1 MKKRIISLLMALALC
16 LSLLP
21 TAALAAEGEPTEQ
34 PVEQEQLKPVE
45 PAPAEPEEG
54 APVEDAEEE
63 EKEELPEEQEQE
75 QQEEQDAPALLL
87 AAAPRAV
94 EGETH
99 SHPICGDKDCTT
111 HGKETWTAVSALS
124 EIKVAGKYYLTQDVT
139 LTDTWKPANVFL
151 CLNGHKI
158 TGADGKAVIE
168 LSIAAFT
175 LTDCKGTGKITH
187 ASGGTGCGV
196 YISGGTFNMY
206 GGSITGNTATDGRG
220 RGGGVYVTSG
230 GGAFKMFGG
239 SITGNKATDGG
250 GVYKIGSNSTFTMT
264 GGSITGNTADDS
276 GGGVYVNGG
285 SFTMSGGSIT
295 GNKADGTGG
304 GVCVNYDGTFN
315 MSNNSCI
322 TGNTAYHGGGV
333 YVARTPDS
341 NNYKPGNFAMSSGT
355 IGGTTTNDA
364 NQAQYGG
371 GVYVAGAFTLT
382 GGSIT
387 GNKTKGNGG
396 GVYVN
401 ADSTFTVSGAPKIT
415 NNTQKTT
422 TSSNV
427 YLTEGPAGK
436 PGAVIT
442 IAGKLEDDAKIGVT
456 LTNNYGDNA
465 FTSGW
470 NAKMSSKAPSDYFI
484 FDVGGKGFEL
494 SGGEVK
500 LSDGHS
506 HYLCGGSTCNGSGHE
521 KETSKTT
528 FAKEIRQENGK
539 LYIGDEEWKV
549 RDDRYWLSAGTYYLG
564 TDITPNHKI
573 RIDGDVTLCLNGK
586 SITAGYSQ
594 EVIYAGKNFTLTDC
608 ANTSGTITHNGSNT
622 GSGVITNGIFT
633 MYNGNITGNSVS
645 GGGGGVFVY
654 GTFTMYGGSISG
666 NNANWGGGVY
676 INSGCTFT
684 MYGGNISGN
693 SAANG
698 GGVYLDRNGKFTM
711 SGGSIT
717 GNNANYGGGV
727 NVNGDFYVSG
737 SIQIKDNVK
746 GGTKNENGKYTG
758 GTANNVYIL
767 AHNVICIGTALTDG
781 AEIGVTLDSNFGES
795 TFTSGWGNTMSGKTP
810 ADYFTSDVDGY
821 EAKLY
826 DTELKLVSTH
836 VHSWTY
842 TTNGAT
848 ITAMCGDNS
857 CTSKDGGSITIKA
870 PTELVYSGSGKAATL
885 TESNWQGGD
894 VTIAYKQGDKT
905 LSGVPTNAG
914 TYTASITLGGATA
927 SVEYTIAKATPSVS
941 GSGTATGTYGQ
952 KLSEVAVNGLTAKLG
967 EKTVEGRWALTDN
980 TSDTLD
986 TVTLNGS
993 TTEYTAVF
1001 TPTDTDNY
1009 NSTTAKVAVTVN
1021 PKAGGSL
1028 GTVNLTQK
1036 FTDTAEKTYT
1046 PNWAGLPAGERWS
1059 YVSDMTTSNGGITLN
1074 KNDFDADGK
1083 KLIYSISGGQVNDT
1097 VTFTLKAFCAD
1108 NHYEPFTIT
1117 VVVKLTD
1124 KDTPTVKANNINVT
1138 YTGADIPASAIT
1150 GTATFDNASVAGTW
1164 SWKSTAPKN
1173 VADSGNHTVVFTPA
1187 DSANYSSVEAI
1198 ITVTIAKATPTG
1210 EPKYTKITAGG
1221 KTLADAGLTVTGS
1234 TLNPNAGDLVWVD
1247 GAGNALPGTTVVEKN
1262 TTYKWR
1268 FTPNDANYEALTG
1281 SVELYHVS
1289 GGYYYYY
1296 TPAAGGTTDANKSPR
1311 TGDAGLLVYGLTAL
1325 SSYTGTALVLRRKRE
1340 D

>member
-1 MKKRIISLLMALALC
+1 MKKRIVSLLMALALC

-21 TAALAAEGEPTEQ
+21 TAALAAEGEPAEQ
-34 PVEQEQLKPVE
+34 LVEQEQLKPAE

-63 EKEELPEEQEQE
+63 EKEELPEEPEQE

-187 ASGGTGCGV
+187 ADGQTGLGVGVAGTFNMYGGKITGNTVENSDTGIGGGV
-196 YISGGTFNMY
+196 RVVGTFNMY
-206 GGSITGNTATDGRG
+206 GGSITGNRASIAGGGVYVKSGTFEMSGGTIGGTGTGDANQASSGGGVYVSGGTFTMSGGTITGNKVSYSYGDGGGVFVNYNGTFNMSDDSSITGNTAF
-220 RGGGVYVTSG
+220 RGGGVYVERSL
-230 GGAFKMFGG
+230 
-239 SITGNKATDGG
+239 GNND
-250 GVYKIGSNSTFTMT
+250 
-264 GGSITGNTADDS
+264 
-276 GGGVYVNGG
+276 
-285 SFTMSGGSIT
+285 
-295 GNKADGTGG
+295 
-304 GVCVNYDGTFN
+304 
-315 MSNNSCI
+315 
-322 TGNTAYHGGGV
+322 
-333 YVARTPDS
+333 
-341 NNYKPGNFAMSSGT
+341 KPGNFAMSSGT
-355 IGGTTTNDA
+355 IGGATTDDA

-371 GVYVAGAFTLT
+371 GVYVAGTFTLT

-422 TSSNV
+422 ISSNV
-427 YLTEGPAGK
+427 YLTEGPKGK
-436 PGAVIT
+436 PGAVI
-442 IAGKLEDDAKIGVT
+442 V
-456 LTNNYGDNA
+456 
-465 FTSGW
+465 
-470 NAKMSSKAPSDYFI
+470 
-484 FDVGGKGFEL
+484 
-494 SGGEVK
+494 
-500 LSDGHS
+500 
-506 HYLCGGSTCNGSGHE
+506 
-521 KETSKTT
+521 
-528 FAKEIRQENGK
+528 
-539 LYIGDEEWKV
+539 IGD
-549 RDDRYWLSAGTYYLG
+549 A
-564 TDITPNHKI
+564 H
-573 RIDGDVTLCLNGK
+573 
-586 SITAGYSQ
+586 
-594 EVIYAGKNFTLTDC
+594 
-608 ANTSGTITHNGSNT
+608 
-622 GSGVITNGIFT
+622 
-633 MYNGNITGNSVS
+633 
-645 GGGGGVFVY
+645 
-654 GTFTMYGGSISG
+654 
-666 NNANWGGGVY
+666 
-676 INSGCTFT
+676 
-684 MYGGNISGN
+684 
-693 SAANG
+693 
-698 GGVYLDRNGKFTM
+698 
-711 SGGSIT
+711 
-717 GNNANYGGGV
+717 
-727 NVNGDFYVSG
+727 
-737 SIQIKDNVK
+737 
-746 GGTKNENGKYTG
+746 
-758 GTANNVYIL
+758 L
-767 AHNVICIGTALTDG
+767 ASG
-781 AEIGVTLDSNFGES
+781 AEIGVRTGKKPTDGNPVTIATNANSGDKQYFSSDES
-795 TFTSGWGNTMSGKTP
+795 EYSMYVEGS
-810 ADYFTSDVDGY
+810 
-821 EAKLY
+821 
-826 DTELKLVSTH
+826 ELKLAIVPAH
-836 VHSWTY
+836 EHRWTY
-842 TTNGAT
+842 TASNATT
-848 ITAMCGDNS
+848 ITATCGDDS
-857 CTSKDGGSITIKA
+857 CTSGNGGSVTIKA
-870 PTELVYSGSGKAATL
+870 PTDLTYNGNAKEAAV
-885 TESNWQGGD
+885 EKSNWQGGN
-894 VTIAYKQGDKT
+894 VNIAYKQGDT
-905 LSGVPTNAG
+905 ALTDAPVNAG

-927 SVEYTIAKATPSVS
+927 SVEYEITKATPTVS
-941 GSGTATGTYGQ
+941 GSGTASGTYGQ
-952 KLSEVAVNGLTAKLG
+952 KLSEVTVNDLTAKLNN
-967 EKTVEGRWALTDN
+967 ETVAGSWALTDN

-1289 GGYYYYY
+1289 GGYYYY
-1296 TPAAGGTTDANKSPR
+1296 TPAAGGTTDAKKSPR

>member
-1 MKKRIISLLMALALC
+1 MKKRIVSLLMALALC

-21 TAALAAEGEPTEQ
+21 TAALAAEGEPAEQ
-34 PVEQEQLKPVE
+34 PVEQEQLEPVE

-196 YISGGTFNMY
+196 YISGGTFEMY
-206 GGSITGNTATDGRG
+206 GGSITGNTTGNTN
-220 RGGGVYVTSG
+220 GGGVYVNSY
-230 GGAFKMFGG
+230 
-239 SITGNKATDGG
+239 GN
-250 GVYKIGSNSTFTMT
+250 FTMT
-264 GGSITGNTADDS
+264 GGSISDNNVGTGEN
-276 GGGVYVNGG
+276 GGGVYVNGT
-285 SFTMSGGSIT
+285 FTMSGGEIRNNTAPGTGDGGGVFVNYNGTFNMSDDSRIT
-295 GNKADGTGG
+295 GNTAFRGG
-304 GVCVNYDGTFN
+304 GVCVAG
-315 MSNNSCI
+315 
-322 TGNTAYHGGGV
+322 
-333 YVARTPDS
+333 TPDS

-382 GGSIT
+382 GGEIS
-387 GNKTKGNGG
+387 GNNANRVSG

-415 NNTQKTT
+415 NNTQKPT

-427 YLTEGPAGK
+427 YLSRGRGK
-436 PGAVIT
+436 NAVIT

-456 LTNNYGDNA
+456 LTNDYGDNA

-698 GGVYLDRNGKFTM
+698 GGVYLDRNGKFNM

-842 TTNGAT
+842 TASNATT
-848 ITAMCGDNS
+848 ITATCGDDS
-857 CTSKDGGSITIKA
+857 CTSKDGGSVTIKA
-870 PTELVYSGSGKAATL
+870 PAALTYDGTTKAAIVDKDTG
-885 TESNWQGGD
+885 NWQGGD
-894 VTIAYKQGDKT
+894 VTIVYKQGDKVLT
-905 LSGVPTNAG
+905 GAPVNAG

-927 SVEYTIAKATPSVS
+927 SVEYTIAKATPTADDFTFTAPSNLTYDGNTKTALVNSSKSGMGAVTLKYYKGNSPLSAAPTDAGEYTVKINVAEGTNYNAASDLTADGWKFSIAKASSKKDETVVKEFVALSGVTQKFDIQLPTIPADAAYGDLIYDQKAKDADKNEKDYTIFASGASGLNKQTGVLNLWVQCGEVGVTQSVKIPVTS
-941 GSGTATGTYGQ
+941 TNYGTYYIVVKFCAVAKAPANVTVTGLPAKVTYGDAGFILNASVTNKGEGTGVWTWSSSDGSVLKVTGNGASAKVEVVGTGNAAITAAYESETTSGTGTTAEIAVSPRTITVTADN
-952 KLSEVAVNGLTAKLG
+952 KTMTVNGKLPEFTVSYGNLPDGVKAEDIFGTLPTA
-967 EKTVEGRWALTDN
+967 
-980 TSDTLD
+980 
-986 TVTLNGS
+986 
-993 TTEYTAVF
+993 
-1001 TPTDTDNY
+1001 
-1009 NSTTAKVAVTVN
+1009 STTADGKTVGEFDIAVTES
-1021 PKAGGSL
+1021 SL
-1028 GTVNLTQK
+1028 KDDCKNNYTV
-1036 FTDTAEKTYT
+1036 E
-1046 PNWAGLPAGERWS
+1046 
-1059 YVSDMTTSNGGITLN
+1059 
-1074 KNDFDADGK
+1074 
-1083 KLIYSISGGQVNDT
+1083 
-1097 VTFTLKAFCAD
+1097 
-1108 NHYEPFTIT
+1108 
-1117 VVVKLTD
+1117 
-1124 KDTPTVKANNINVT
+1124 
-1138 YTGADIPASAIT
+1138 
-1150 GTATFDNASVAGTW
+1150 
-1164 SWKSTAPKN
+1164 
-1173 VADSGNHTVVFTPA
+1173 
-1187 DSANYSSVEAI
+1187 
-1198 ITVTIAKATPTG
+1198 IAK
-1210 EPKYTKITAGG
+1210 G
-1221 KTLADAGLTVTGS
+1221 KLTVT
-1234 TLNPNAGDLVWVD
+1234 
-1247 GAGNALPGTTVVEKN
+1247 KQ
-1262 TTYKWR
+1262 
-1268 FTPNDANYEALTG
+1268 
-1281 SVELYHVS
+1281 S
-1289 GGYYYYY
+1289 GGYYYY

>member
-34 PVEQEQLKPVE
+34 PVEQEQFEPVE
-45 PAPAEPEEG
+45 PTPAEPEEG

-63 EKEELPEEQEQE
+63 EKEELPEEPK
-75 QQEEQDAPALLL
+75 EEQDAPALLL

-111 HGKETWTAVSALS
+111 HGEQTWTAVSSLDGL
-124 EIKVAGKYYLTQDVT
+124 VAGRKYYLTQDVT
-139 LTDTWKPANVFL
+139 LDKTWQPANIFL

-158 TGADGKAVIE
+158 TGADGKAVID
-168 LSIAAFT
+168 LAITTFT

-187 ASGGTGCGV
+187 DSGESGSGV
-196 YISGGTFNMY
+196 YISGGTFEMYGGSITGNTTGNTTGYGSGYSSGVSVVRGNFNMY
-206 GGSITGNTATDGRG
+206 GGSITGNTTGNTN
-220 RGGGVYVTSG
+220 GGGVYVNSY
-230 GGAFKMFGG
+230 
-239 SITGNKATDGG
+239 GN
-250 GVYKIGSNSTFTMT
+250 FTMT
-264 GGSITGNTADDS
+264 GGSISDNNVGTGEN
-276 GGGVYVNGG
+276 GGGVYVNGT
-285 SFTMSGGSIT
+285 FTMSGGEIRNNTAPGTGDGGGVFVNYNGTFNMSDDSRIT
-295 GNKADGTGG
+295 GNTAFRGG
-304 GVCVNYDGTFN
+304 GVCVER
-315 MSNNSCI
+315 NSV
-322 TGNTAYHGGGV
+322 G
-333 YVARTPDS
+333 S

-355 IGGTTTNDA
+355 IGGKATNDA
-364 NQAQYGG
+364 NQAEYGG

-387 GNKTKGNGG
+387 GNKTNGNGG

-415 NNTQKTT
+415 NNTQKPTI
-422 TSSNV
+422 SSNV
-427 YLTEGPAGK
+427 YLITGK
-436 PGAVIT
+436 PGAVIV
-442 IAGKLEDDAKIGVT
+442 IGDAHLASGAKIGVKT
-456 LTNNYGDNA
+456 GETP
-465 FTSGW
+465 T
-470 NAKMSSKAPSDYFI
+470 
-484 FDVGGKGFEL
+484 VG
-494 SGGEVK
+494 
-500 LSDGHS
+500 
-506 HYLCGGSTCNGSGHE
+506 
-521 KETSKTT
+521 
-528 FAKEIRQENGK
+528 
-539 LYIGDEEWKV
+539 
-549 RDDRYWLSAGTYYLG
+549 
-564 TDITPNHKI
+564 TP
-573 RIDGDVTLCLNGK
+573 VT
-586 SITAGYSQ
+586 IAT
-594 EVIYAGKNFTLTDC
+594 
-608 ANTSGTITHNGSNT
+608 
-622 GSGVITNGIFT
+622 
-633 MYNGNITGNSVS
+633 
-645 GGGGGVFVY
+645 
-654 GTFTMYGGSISG
+654 
-666 NNANWGGGVY
+666 NAN
-676 INSGCTFT
+676 SGDKQYFSSDESEYS
-684 MYGGNISGN
+684 MY
-693 SAANG
+693 
-698 GGVYLDRNGKFTM
+698 VE
-711 SGGSIT
+711 GS
-717 GNNANYGGGV
+717 
-727 NVNGDFYVSG
+727 
-737 SIQIKDNVK
+737 
-746 GGTKNENGKYTG
+746 
-758 GTANNVYIL
+758 
-767 AHNVICIGTALTDG
+767 
-781 AEIGVTLDSNFGES
+781 
-795 TFTSGWGNTMSGKTP
+795 
-810 ADYFTSDVDGY
+810 
-821 EAKLY
+821 
-826 DTELKLVSTH
+826 ELKLAIVPAH
-836 VHSWTY
+836 EHRWTY
-842 TTNGAT
+842 TASNATT
-848 ITAMCGDNS
+848 ITAKCGDNS
-857 CTSKDGGSITIKA
+857 CTSGNGGSITINK
-870 PTELVYSGSGKAATL
+870 PSTNLTYSGSEKAARL
-885 TESNWQGGD
+885 TESNWQGSN
-894 VTIAYKQGDKT
+894 VTIVYKQGDKVLT
-905 LSGVPTNAG
+905 GAPVNAG

-927 SVEYTIAKATPSVS
+927 SVEYTIAKATPTVS
-941 GSGTATGTYGQ
+941 GSGTASGTYGQ
-952 KLSEVAVNGLTAKLG
+952 KLSEVTVNDLTAKLG
-967 EKTVEGRWALTDN
+967 EKTVEGSWALTDEN
-980 TSDTLD
+980 NDTLD

-1009 NSTTAKVAVTVN
+1009 NSTTAKVDVTVN

-1097 VTFTLKAFCAD
+1097 VTFTLKAICAD
-1108 NHYEPFTIT
+1108 NHYDPFTIT

-1138 YTGADIPASAIT
+1138 YTGENIPASAIT
-1150 GTATFDNASVAGTW
+1150 GAAIFDNVSVAGTW

-1289 GGYYYYY
+1289 GGYYYY
-1296 TPAAGGTTDANKSPR
+1296 TPAAGGTTDARKSSR
-1311 TGDAGLLVYGLTAL
+1311 TGDAGLLVYGLAAL

>member
-1 MKKRIISLLMALALC
+1 MKKRIVSLLMALALC

-21 TAALAAEGEPTEQ
+21 TAALAAEGEPAEQ
-34 PVEQEQLKPVE
+34 PVEQEQLEPVE

-63 EKEELPEEQEQE
+63 EQE

-111 HGKETWTAVSALS
+111 HGEQTWTAVSSLDGL
-124 EIKVAGKYYLTQDVT
+124 VAGRKYYLTQDVT
-139 LTDTWKPANVFL
+139 LDKTWQPANIFL

-158 TGADGKAVIE
+158 TGADGKAVID
-168 LSIAAFT
+168 LAITTFT

-187 ASGGTGCGV
+187 DSGESGSGV
-196 YISGGTFNMY
+196 YISGGTFEMYGGSITGNTTGNTTGYGSGYSSGVSVVRGNFNMY
-206 GGSITGNTATDGRG
+206 GGSITGNTTGNTN
-220 RGGGVYVTSG
+220 GGGVYVNSY
-230 GGAFKMFGG
+230 
-239 SITGNKATDGG
+239 GN
-250 GVYKIGSNSTFTMT
+250 FTMT
-264 GGSITGNTADDS
+264 GGSISDNNVGTGEN
-276 GGGVYVNGG
+276 GGGVYVNGT
-285 SFTMSGGSIT
+285 FTMSGGEIRNNTAPGTGDGGGVFVNYNGTFNMSDDSRIT
-295 GNKADGTGG
+295 GNTAFRGG
-304 GVCVNYDGTFN
+304 GVCVER
-315 MSNNSCI
+315 NSV
-322 TGNTAYHGGGV
+322 G
-333 YVARTPDS
+333 S

-355 IGGTTTNDA
+355 IGGKATNDA
-364 NQAQYGG
+364 NQAEYGG

-387 GNKTKGNGG
+387 GNKTNGNGG

-415 NNTQKTT
+415 NNTQKPTI
-422 TSSNV
+422 SSNV
-427 YLTEGPAGK
+427 YLITGK
-436 PGAVIT
+436 PGAVIV
-442 IAGKLEDDAKIGVT
+442 IGDAHLASGAKIGVKT
-456 LTNNYGDNA
+456 GETP
-465 FTSGW
+465 T
-470 NAKMSSKAPSDYFI
+470 
-484 FDVGGKGFEL
+484 VG
-494 SGGEVK
+494 
-500 LSDGHS
+500 
-506 HYLCGGSTCNGSGHE
+506 
-521 KETSKTT
+521 
-528 FAKEIRQENGK
+528 
-539 LYIGDEEWKV
+539 
-549 RDDRYWLSAGTYYLG
+549 
-564 TDITPNHKI
+564 TP
-573 RIDGDVTLCLNGK
+573 VT
-586 SITAGYSQ
+586 IAT
-594 EVIYAGKNFTLTDC
+594 
-608 ANTSGTITHNGSNT
+608 
-622 GSGVITNGIFT
+622 
-633 MYNGNITGNSVS
+633 
-645 GGGGGVFVY
+645 
-654 GTFTMYGGSISG
+654 
-666 NNANWGGGVY
+666 NAN
-676 INSGCTFT
+676 SGDKQYFSSDESEYS
-684 MYGGNISGN
+684 MY
-693 SAANG
+693 
-698 GGVYLDRNGKFTM
+698 VE
-711 SGGSIT
+711 GS
-717 GNNANYGGGV
+717 
-727 NVNGDFYVSG
+727 
-737 SIQIKDNVK
+737 
-746 GGTKNENGKYTG
+746 
-758 GTANNVYIL
+758 
-767 AHNVICIGTALTDG
+767 
-781 AEIGVTLDSNFGES
+781 
-795 TFTSGWGNTMSGKTP
+795 
-810 ADYFTSDVDGY
+810 
-821 EAKLY
+821 
-826 DTELKLVSTH
+826 ELKLAIVPAH
-836 VHSWTY
+836 EHRWTY
-842 TTNGAT
+842 TASNATT
-848 ITAMCGDNS
+848 ITAKCGDNS
-857 CTSKDGGSITIKA
+857 CTSGNGGSITINK
-870 PTELVYSGSGKAATL
+870 PSTNLTYSGSEKAARL
-885 TESNWQGGD
+885 TESNWQGSN
-894 VTIAYKQGDKT
+894 VTIVYKQGDKVLT
-905 LSGVPTNAG
+905 GAPVNAG

-927 SVEYTIAKATPSVS
+927 SVEYTIAKATPTVS
-941 GSGTATGTYGQ
+941 GSGTASGTYGQ
-952 KLSEVAVNGLTAKLG
+952 KLSEVTVNDLTAKLG
-967 EKTVEGRWALTDN
+967 EKTVEGSWALTDEN
-980 TSDTLD
+980 NDTLD

-1009 NSTTAKVAVTVN
+1009 NSTTAKVDVTVN

-1097 VTFTLKAFCAD
+1097 VTFTLKAICAD
-1108 NHYEPFTIT
+1108 NHYDPFTIT

-1138 YTGADIPASAIT
+1138 YTGENIPASAIT
-1150 GTATFDNASVAGTW
+1150 GAAIFDNVSVAGTW

-1289 GGYYYYY
+1289 GGYYYY
-1296 TPAAGGTTDANKSPR
+1296 TPAAGGTTDARKSSR
-1311 TGDAGLLVYGLTAL
+1311 TGDAGLLVYGLAAL

>member
-1 MKKRIISLLMALALC
+1 MKKRIVSLLMALALC

-45 PAPAEPEEG
+45 PTPAEPEEG

-63 EKEELPEEQEQE
+63 EKEELPEEPK
-75 QQEEQDAPALLL
+75 EEQDAPALLL

-196 YISGGTFNMY
+196 YINGGTFNMY
-206 GGSITGNTATDGRG
+206 GGSITGNTATDGKG
-220 RGGGVYVTSG
+220 RGGVYVTS

-250 GVYKIGSNSTFTMT
+250 GVYMIGSNSKFAMK
-264 GGSITGNTADDS
+264 GGSITGNTADGNGGGVYVSGGTFEMSGSAGITGNNAGTGKD
-276 GGGVYVNGG
+276 GGGVYVNGT
-285 SFTMSGGSIT
+285 FNMYGGEIRNNTAPDT
-295 GNKADGTGG
+295 GDGG
-304 GVCVNYDGTFN
+304 GVFVNYNGTFN
-315 MSNNSCI
+315 MSDDSRI
-322 TGNTAYHGGGV
+322 TGNTAFHGGGV
-333 YVARTPDS
+333 YVERS
-341 NNYKPGNFAMSSGT
+341 LGGNNDKPGNFAMSSGT
-355 IGGTTTNDA
+355 IGGATTDDA

-371 GVYVAGAFTLT
+371 GVYVAGTFTLT

-401 ADSTFTVSGAPKIT
+401 ADSTFTVSGVPKIT
-415 NNTQKTT
+415 NNTQETT
-422 TSSNV
+422 ISSNV
-427 YLTEGPAGK
+427 YLTEGPKGK
-436 PGAVIT
+436 PGAVI
-442 IAGKLEDDAKIGVT
+442 V
-456 LTNNYGDNA
+456 
-465 FTSGW
+465 
-470 NAKMSSKAPSDYFI
+470 
-484 FDVGGKGFEL
+484 
-494 SGGEVK
+494 
-500 LSDGHS
+500 
-506 HYLCGGSTCNGSGHE
+506 
-521 KETSKTT
+521 
-528 FAKEIRQENGK
+528 
-539 LYIGDEEWKV
+539 IGD
-549 RDDRYWLSAGTYYLG
+549 A
-564 TDITPNHKI
+564 H
-573 RIDGDVTLCLNGK
+573 
-586 SITAGYSQ
+586 
-594 EVIYAGKNFTLTDC
+594 
-608 ANTSGTITHNGSNT
+608 
-622 GSGVITNGIFT
+622 
-633 MYNGNITGNSVS
+633 
-645 GGGGGVFVY
+645 
-654 GTFTMYGGSISG
+654 
-666 NNANWGGGVY
+666 
-676 INSGCTFT
+676 
-684 MYGGNISGN
+684 
-693 SAANG
+693 
-698 GGVYLDRNGKFTM
+698 
-711 SGGSIT
+711 
-717 GNNANYGGGV
+717 
-727 NVNGDFYVSG
+727 
-737 SIQIKDNVK
+737 
-746 GGTKNENGKYTG
+746 
-758 GTANNVYIL
+758 L
-767 AHNVICIGTALTDG
+767 ASG
-781 AEIGVTLDSNFGES
+781 AEIGVRTGKKPTDGTPVTIATNAN
-795 TFTSGWGNTMSGKTP
+795 SGDKQ
-810 ADYFTSDVDGY
+810 YFSSDVSKYSMYVEGS
-821 EAKLY
+821 
-826 DTELKLVSTH
+826 ELKLATVPAH
-836 VHSWTY
+836 EHRWTY
-842 TTNGAT
+842 IASNATT
-848 ITAMCGDNS
+848 ITATCGDNS
-857 CTSKDGGSITIKA
+857 CTSKDGGSVTISA

-885 TESNWQGGD
+885 TESNWQGGN
-894 VTIAYKQGDKT
+894 VTITYKQGDKVLT
-905 LSGVPTNAG
+905 GAPVNAG

-927 SVEYTIAKATPSVS
+927 SVEYEITKATPTVF
-941 GSGTATGTYGQ
+941 GSGTASGTYGQ
-952 KLSEVAVNGLTAKLG
+952 KLSEVTVDDLTAMLNN
-967 EKTVEGRWALTDN
+967 KTVAGSWALTDN

-986 TVTLNGS
+986 SVGNAI
-993 TTEYTAVF
+993 EYTAVF
-1001 TPTDTDNY
+1001 TPSDTDNY

-1046 PNWAGLPAGERWS
+1046 PNWAGLPDGENWS
-1059 YVSDMTTSNGGITLN
+1059 YVSDMTTSNSGITLN

-1097 VTFTLKAFCAD
+1097 VTFTLKAICAD
-1108 NHYEPFTIT
+1108 NHYDPFTIT

-1138 YTGADIPASAIT
+1138 YTGEDIPASAIT
-1150 GTATFDNASVAGTW
+1150 GTAIFDNVSVAGTW

-1187 DSANYSSVEAI
+1187 DSANYSSVETI

-1289 GGYYYYY
+1289 GGYYYY
-1296 TPAAGGTTDANKSPR
+1296 TPAAGGTTDAKKSPR

>member
-436 PGAVIT
+436 PGAVI
-442 IAGKLEDDAKIGVT
+442 V
-456 LTNNYGDNA
+456 
-465 FTSGW
+465 
-470 NAKMSSKAPSDYFI
+470 
-484 FDVGGKGFEL
+484 
-494 SGGEVK
+494 
-500 LSDGHS
+500 
-506 HYLCGGSTCNGSGHE
+506 
-521 KETSKTT
+521 
-528 FAKEIRQENGK
+528 
-539 LYIGDEEWKV
+539 IGD
-549 RDDRYWLSAGTYYLG
+549 A
-564 TDITPNHKI
+564 H
-573 RIDGDVTLCLNGK
+573 
-586 SITAGYSQ
+586 
-594 EVIYAGKNFTLTDC
+594 
-608 ANTSGTITHNGSNT
+608 
-622 GSGVITNGIFT
+622 
-633 MYNGNITGNSVS
+633 
-645 GGGGGVFVY
+645 
-654 GTFTMYGGSISG
+654 
-666 NNANWGGGVY
+666 
-676 INSGCTFT
+676 
-684 MYGGNISGN
+684 
-693 SAANG
+693 
-698 GGVYLDRNGKFTM
+698 
-711 SGGSIT
+711 
-717 GNNANYGGGV
+717 
-727 NVNGDFYVSG
+727 
-737 SIQIKDNVK
+737 
-746 GGTKNENGKYTG
+746 
-758 GTANNVYIL
+758 L
-767 AHNVICIGTALTDG
+767 ASG
-781 AEIGVTLDSNFGES
+781 AEIGVRTGKKPTDGTPVTIATNAN
-795 TFTSGWGNTMSGKTP
+795 SGDKQ
-810 ADYFTSDVDGY
+810 YFSSDVSKYSMYVEGS
-821 EAKLY
+821 
-826 DTELKLVSTH
+826 ELKLATVPAH
-836 VHSWTY
+836 EHRWTY
-842 TTNGAT
+842 IASNATT
-848 ITAMCGDNS
+848 ITATCGDNS
-857 CTSKDGGSITIKA
+857 CTSKDGGSVTISA

-885 TESNWQGGD
+885 TESNWQGGN
-894 VTIAYKQGDKT
+894 VTITYKQGDKVLT
-905 LSGVPTNAG
+905 GAPVNAG

-927 SVEYTIAKATPSVS
+927 SVEYTIAKATPTVS
-941 GSGTATGTYGQ
+941 GSGTASGTYGQ
-952 KLSEVAVNGLTAKLG
+952 KLSEVTVNDLTAKLG
-967 EKTVEGRWALTDN
+967 EKTVEGSWALTDEN
-980 TSDTLD
+980 NDTLD

-1009 NSTTAKVAVTVN
+1009 NSTTAKVDVTVN

-1097 VTFTLKAFCAD
+1097 VTFTLKAICAD
-1108 NHYEPFTIT
+1108 NHYDPFTIT

-1138 YTGADIPASAIT
+1138 YTGENIPASAIT
-1150 GTATFDNASVAGTW
+1150 GAAIFDNVSVAGTW

-1234 TLNPNAGDLVWVD
+1234 TLSPNAGELVWVD
-1247 GAGNALPGTTVVEKN
+1247 DAGNVLPGTTVVEKN

-1289 GGYYYYY
+1289 GGYYYY

>member
-1 MKKRIISLLMALALC
+1 MKKRIVSLLMALALC

-21 TAALAAEGEPTEQ
+21 TAALAAEGEPAEQ
-34 PVEQEQLKPVE
+34 PVEQEQLEPVE

-63 EKEELPEEQEQE
+63 EQE

-111 HGKETWTAVSALS
+111 HGEQTWTAVSSLDGL
-124 EIKVAGKYYLTQDVT
+124 VAGRKYYLTQDVT
-139 LTDTWKPANVFL
+139 LDKTWQPANIFL

-158 TGADGKAVIE
+158 TGADGKAVID
-168 LSIAAFT
+168 LAITTFT

-187 ASGGTGCGV
+187 DSGESGSGV
-196 YISGGTFNMY
+196 YISGGTFEMYGGSITGNTTGNTTGYGSGYSSGVSVVRGNFNMY
-206 GGSITGNTATDGRG
+206 GGSITGNTTGNTN
-220 RGGGVYVTSG
+220 GGGVYVNSY
-230 GGAFKMFGG
+230 
-239 SITGNKATDGG
+239 GN
-250 GVYKIGSNSTFTMT
+250 FTMT
-264 GGSITGNTADDS
+264 GGSISDNNVGTGEN
-276 GGGVYVNGG
+276 GGGVYVNGT
-285 SFTMSGGSIT
+285 FTMSGGEIRNNTAPGTGDGGGVFVNYNGTFNMSDDSRIT
-295 GNKADGTGG
+295 GNTAFRGG
-304 GVCVNYDGTFN
+304 GVCVER
-315 MSNNSCI
+315 NSV
-322 TGNTAYHGGGV
+322 G
-333 YVARTPDS
+333 S

-355 IGGTTTNDA
+355 IGGKATNDA
-364 NQAQYGG
+364 NQAEYGG

-387 GNKTKGNGG
+387 GNKTNGNGG

-415 NNTQKTT
+415 NNTQKPTI
-422 TSSNV
+422 SSNV
-427 YLTEGPAGK
+427 YLTTGK
-436 PGAVIT
+436 PGAVIV
-442 IAGKLEDDAKIGVT
+442 IGDAHLASGAKIGVKT
-456 LTNNYGDNA
+456 
-465 FTSGW
+465 
-470 NAKMSSKAPSDYFI
+470 
-484 FDVGGKGFEL
+484 
-494 SGGEVK
+494 GETPT
-500 LSDGHS
+500 DG
-506 HYLCGGSTCNGSGHE
+506 
-521 KETSKTT
+521 
-528 FAKEIRQENGK
+528 
-539 LYIGDEEWKV
+539 
-549 RDDRYWLSAGTYYLG
+549 
-564 TDITPNHKI
+564 TP
-573 RIDGDVTLCLNGK
+573 VT
-586 SITAGYSQ
+586 IAT
-594 EVIYAGKNFTLTDC
+594 
-608 ANTSGTITHNGSNT
+608 
-622 GSGVITNGIFT
+622 
-633 MYNGNITGNSVS
+633 
-645 GGGGGVFVY
+645 
-654 GTFTMYGGSISG
+654 
-666 NNANWGGGVY
+666 NAN
-676 INSGCTFT
+676 SGDKQYFSSDESEYS
-684 MYGGNISGN
+684 MY
-693 SAANG
+693 
-698 GGVYLDRNGKFTM
+698 VE
-711 SGGSIT
+711 GS
-717 GNNANYGGGV
+717 
-727 NVNGDFYVSG
+727 
-737 SIQIKDNVK
+737 
-746 GGTKNENGKYTG
+746 
-758 GTANNVYIL
+758 
-767 AHNVICIGTALTDG
+767 
-781 AEIGVTLDSNFGES
+781 
-795 TFTSGWGNTMSGKTP
+795 
-810 ADYFTSDVDGY
+810 
-821 EAKLY
+821 
-826 DTELKLVSTH
+826 ELKLAIVPAH
-836 VHSWTY
+836 EHRWTY
-842 TTNGAT
+842 TASNATT
-848 ITAMCGDNS
+848 ITATCGDDS
-857 CTSKDGGSITIKA
+857 CTSKDGGSVTIKA
-870 PTELVYSGSGKAATL
+870 PAALTYDGTTKAATVDKD
-885 TESNWQGGD
+885 TGNWQGGK
-894 VTIAYKQGDKT
+894 VNIAYKQGDKVLT
-905 LSGVPTNAG
+905 GAPVNAG

-927 SVEYTIAKATPSVS
+927 SVTYTITKATPTVS
-941 GSGTATGTYGQ
+941 GSGTASGTYGQ
-952 KLSEVAVNGLTAKLG
+952 KLSEVTVNDLTAKLNN
-967 EKTVEGRWALTDN
+967 ETVAGSWALTDN

-993 TTEYTAVF
+993 TIEYTAIF
-1001 TPTDTDNY
+1001 TPTDTTNF
-1009 NSTTAKVAVTVN
+1009 TTAEAEVAVTVK
-1021 PKAGGSL
+1021 PKDGGSL

-1289 GGYYYYY
+1289 GGYYYY

>member
-34 PVEQEQLKPVE
+34 PVEQEQFKPVE
-45 PAPAEPEEG
+45 PTPAEPEEG

-139 LTDTWKPANVFL
+139 LTDTWKPADVFL

-187 ASGGTGCGV
+187 ASGGIGCGV

-230 GGAFKMFGG
+230 GAFKMFGG
-239 SITGNKATDGG
+239 SITGNTATDGG

-382 GGSIT
+382 GGEIS
-387 GNKTKGNGG
+387 GNKTNGNGG

-427 YLTEGPAGK
+427 YLNRVSGK
-436 PGAVIT
+436 NAVIT
-442 IAGKLEDDAKIGVT
+442 IAGKLEDDAKIGVST
-456 LTNNYGDNA
+456 EEKPT
-465 FTSGW
+465 
-470 NAKMSSKAPSDYFI
+470 
-484 FDVGGKGFEL
+484 
-494 SGGEVK
+494 
-500 LSDGHS
+500 DG
-506 HYLCGGSTCNGSGHE
+506 
-521 KETSKTT
+521 
-528 FAKEIRQENGK
+528 
-539 LYIGDEEWKV
+539 
-549 RDDRYWLSAGTYYLG
+549 
-564 TDITPNHKI
+564 TP
-573 RIDGDVTLCLNGK
+573 VT
-586 SITAGYSQ
+586 IAT
-594 EVIYAGKNFTLTDC
+594 
-608 ANTSGTITHNGSNT
+608 
-622 GSGVITNGIFT
+622 
-633 MYNGNITGNSVS
+633 
-645 GGGGGVFVY
+645 
-654 GTFTMYGGSISG
+654 
-666 NNANWGGGVY
+666 NAN
-676 INSGCTFT
+676 SG
-684 MYGGNISGN
+684 
-693 SAANG
+693 
-698 GGVYLDRNGKFTM
+698 DK
-711 SGGSIT
+711 
-717 GNNANYGGGV
+717 
-727 NVNGDFYVSG
+727 
-737 SIQIKDNVK
+737 Q
-746 GGTKNENGKYTG
+746 
-758 GTANNVYIL
+758 
-767 AHNVICIGTALTDG
+767 
-781 AEIGVTLDSNFGES
+781 
-795 TFTSGWGNTMSGKTP
+795 
-810 ADYFTSDVDGY
+810 YFSSDVSKYSMYVEGS
-821 EAKLY
+821 
-826 DTELKLVSTH
+826 ELKLAIVPAH
-836 VHSWTY
+836 EHRWTY
-842 TTNGAT
+842 TADGAT
-848 ITAMCGDNS
+848 ITAKCKSCPQHGNS
-857 CTSKDGGSITIKA
+857 DYSGGTLTIKA

-885 TESNWQGGD
+885 TESNWQGGN
-894 VTIAYKQGDKT
+894 VTITYKQGDET

-927 SVEYTIAKATPSVS
+927 SVEYK
-941 GSGTATGTYGQ
+941 
-952 KLSEVAVNGLTAKLG
+952 
-967 EKTVEGRWALTDN
+967 
-980 TSDTLD
+980 
-986 TVTLNGS
+986 
-993 TTEYTAVF
+993 
-1001 TPTDTDNY
+1001 
-1009 NSTTAKVAVTVN
+1009 
-1021 PKAGGSL
+1021 
-1028 GTVNLTQK
+1028 
-1036 FTDTAEKTYT
+1036 
-1046 PNWAGLPAGERWS
+1046 
-1059 YVSDMTTSNGGITLN
+1059 IT
-1074 KNDFDADGK
+1074 
-1083 KLIYSISGGQVNDT
+1083 
-1097 VTFTLKAFCAD
+1097 
-1108 NHYEPFTIT
+1108 
-1117 VVVKLTD
+1117 
-1124 KDTPTVKANNINVT
+1124 
-1138 YTGADIPASAIT
+1138 
-1150 GTATFDNASVAGTW
+1150 
-1164 SWKSTAPKN
+1164 
-1173 VADSGNHTVVFTPA
+1173 
-1187 DSANYSSVEAI
+1187 
-1198 ITVTIAKATPTG
+1198 KATPTADDFTFTAPSNLTYDG
-1210 EPKYTKITAGG
+1210 NAKTASVTSDKNGMGAVTLKYFDKDSNEVTEVKNAGKYTVKINVAEGDNYESATNLTADGWKFSIAKASSRKDETVVKKFVALSGATHKFDIQLPTIPVDAAYGDLIYDQKAKDANNNETNYNIFASGASGLNKETGALNLWVQCGEVGVTQSVKIPVTSTNYGTYYIVVKFCAVAKAPANVTVTGLPAKVTYGDAGFILNASVTNKGEGTGVWTWSSSDGSVLKVTGNGASAKVEVVGTGNAAITAAYESETTSGTGTTAEIAVSPRTITVTADNKTMTVNGKLPEFTVSYGNLPDGVKAEDIFGTLPTASTTADG
-1221 KTLADAGLTVTGS
+1221 KTVGEFDIAVTESSLKDDCKNNYTVEIAKGKLTVT
-1234 TLNPNAGDLVWVD
+1234 
-1247 GAGNALPGTTVVEKN
+1247 KQ
-1262 TTYKWR
+1262 
-1268 FTPNDANYEALTG
+1268 
-1281 SVELYHVS
+1281 S
-1289 GGYYYYY
+1289 GGYYYY
-1296 TPAAGGTTDANKSPR
+1296 TPTAGVTTDANKSPR

>member
-1 MKKRIISLLMALALC
+1 MKKRIVSLLMALALC

-21 TAALAAEGEPTEQ
+21 TAALAAEGEPAEQ
-34 PVEQEQLKPVE
+34 LVEQEQLEPVE

-63 EKEELPEEQEQE
+63 EKEELPEEPKE
-75 QQEEQDAPALLL
+75 QQDEQPVQPEPVMLAMANGIALQ
-87 AAAPRAV
+87 AV
-94 EGETH
+94 DVAGHTNHDEG
-99 SHPICGDKDCTT
+99 
-111 HGKETWTAVSALS
+111 WTAISTADALTA
-124 EIKVAGKYYLTQDVT
+124 INAAGNYYLTNNIEISTTWQPVT
-139 LTDTWKPANVFL
+139 GVVL
-151 CLNGHKI
+151 CLNGYSI
-158 TGADGKAVIE
+158 TMTDRGHVIE
-168 LSIAAFT
+168 VLSGVTFT

-187 ASGGTGCGV
+187 TDGQTGLGVGVAGTFNMYGGKITGNTVENSDTGIGGGV
-196 YISGGTFNMY
+196 RVVGTFNMY
-206 GGSITGNTATDGRG
+206 GGSITGNRASIAGGGVYVERGTFEMSGGTIGGTGTGDANQAQNGGGVYVSGGTFTMSGGTITGNKVSYSYGDGGGVFVNYNGTFNMSDDSSITGNTAF
-220 RGGGVYVTSG
+220 RGGGVYVERSL
-230 GGAFKMFGG
+230 
-239 SITGNKATDGG
+239 GNND
-250 GVYKIGSNSTFTMT
+250 
-264 GGSITGNTADDS
+264 
-276 GGGVYVNGG
+276 
-285 SFTMSGGSIT
+285 
-295 GNKADGTGG
+295 
-304 GVCVNYDGTFN
+304 
-315 MSNNSCI
+315 
-322 TGNTAYHGGGV
+322 
-333 YVARTPDS
+333 
-341 NNYKPGNFAMSSGT
+341 KPGNFAMSSGT
-355 IGGTTTNDA
+355 IGGATTDDA

-371 GVYVAGAFTLT
+371 GVYVAGTFTLT

-387 GNKTKGNGG
+387 GNKTKGNG

-422 TSSNV
+422 ISSNV
-427 YLTEGPAGK
+427 YLTTGK
-436 PGAVIT
+436 PGAVIV
-442 IAGKLEDDAKIGVT
+442 IGDAHLASGAKIGVKT
-456 LTNNYGDNA
+456 
-465 FTSGW
+465 
-470 NAKMSSKAPSDYFI
+470 
-484 FDVGGKGFEL
+484 
-494 SGGEVK
+494 GETPT
-500 LSDGHS
+500 DG
-506 HYLCGGSTCNGSGHE
+506 
-521 KETSKTT
+521 
-528 FAKEIRQENGK
+528 
-539 LYIGDEEWKV
+539 
-549 RDDRYWLSAGTYYLG
+549 
-564 TDITPNHKI
+564 TP
-573 RIDGDVTLCLNGK
+573 VT
-586 SITAGYSQ
+586 IAT
-594 EVIYAGKNFTLTDC
+594 
-608 ANTSGTITHNGSNT
+608 
-622 GSGVITNGIFT
+622 
-633 MYNGNITGNSVS
+633 
-645 GGGGGVFVY
+645 
-654 GTFTMYGGSISG
+654 
-666 NNANWGGGVY
+666 NAN
-676 INSGCTFT
+676 SG
-684 MYGGNISGN
+684 
-693 SAANG
+693 
-698 GGVYLDRNGKFTM
+698 DK
-711 SGGSIT
+711 
-717 GNNANYGGGV
+717 
-727 NVNGDFYVSG
+727 
-737 SIQIKDNVK
+737 Q
-746 GGTKNENGKYTG
+746 
-758 GTANNVYIL
+758 
-767 AHNVICIGTALTDG
+767 
-781 AEIGVTLDSNFGES
+781 
-795 TFTSGWGNTMSGKTP
+795 
-810 ADYFTSDVDGY
+810 YFSSDVSKYSMYVEGS
-821 EAKLY
+821 
-826 DTELKLVSTH
+826 ELKLAIVPAH
-836 VHSWTY
+836 EHRWTY
-842 TTNGAT
+842 TASNATT
-848 ITAMCGDNS
+848 ITATCGDDS
-857 CTSKDGGSITIKA
+857 CTSKDGGSITINK
-870 PTELVYSGSGKAATL
+870 PSTNLTYSGSEKAARL
-885 TESNWQGGD
+885 TESNWQGGN
-894 VTIAYKQGDKT
+894 VTITYKQGDKVLT
-905 LSGVPTNAG
+905 GAPVNAG

-967 EKTVEGRWALTDN
+967 EKTVEGRWALTGN
-980 TSDTLD
+980 TSNILN
-986 TVTLNGS
+986 TVGS
-993 TTEYTAVF
+993 TIEYTAIF
-1001 TPTDTDNY
+1001 TPTDTTNF
-1009 NSTTAKVAVTVN
+1009 TTAEAEVAVTVK
-1021 PKAGGSL
+1021 PKDGGSL

-1234 TLNPNAGDLVWVD
+1234 TLSPNAGELVWVD

-1289 GGYYYYY
+1289 GGYYYY

>member
-21 TAALAAEGEPTEQ
+21 TAVLAAEGEPAEQ
-34 PVEQEQLKPVE
+34 PVEQEQLEPVE
-45 PAPAEPEEG
+45 PTPAEPEEG

-63 EKEELPEEQEQE
+63 EKEELPEEPK
-75 QQEEQDAPALLL
+75 EEQDAPALLL

-196 YISGGTFNMY
+196 YINGGTFNMY
-206 GGSITGNTATDGRG
+206 GGSITGNTATDGKG
-220 RGGGVYVTSG
+220 RGGGVYVTS

-250 GVYKIGSNSTFTMT
+250 GVYMIGSNSKFTMK
-264 GGSITGNTADDS
+264 GGSITGNTADGN
-276 GGGVYVNGG
+276 GGGVYVSGG
-285 SFTMSGGSIT
+285 TFTMSCGTIT
-295 GNKADGTGG
+295 GNKVSYSYGDGG
-304 GVCVNYDGTFN
+304 GVFVNYNGTFN
-315 MSNNSCI
+315 MSDDSRI
-322 TGNTAYHGGGV
+322 TGNTAFRGGGV
-333 YVARTPDS
+333 YVERSLGS
-341 NNYKPGNFAMSSGT
+341 NNYNKPGNFAMSSGT
-355 IGGTTTNDA
+355 IGGATTDDA

-371 GVYVAGAFTLT
+371 GVYVAGTFTLT

-427 YLTEGPAGK
+427 YLTEGPEGK
-436 PGAVIT
+436 PGAVI
-442 IAGKLEDDAKIGVT
+442 V
-456 LTNNYGDNA
+456 
-465 FTSGW
+465 
-470 NAKMSSKAPSDYFI
+470 
-484 FDVGGKGFEL
+484 
-494 SGGEVK
+494 
-500 LSDGHS
+500 
-506 HYLCGGSTCNGSGHE
+506 
-521 KETSKTT
+521 
-528 FAKEIRQENGK
+528 
-539 LYIGDEEWKV
+539 IGD
-549 RDDRYWLSAGTYYLG
+549 A
-564 TDITPNHKI
+564 H
-573 RIDGDVTLCLNGK
+573 
-586 SITAGYSQ
+586 
-594 EVIYAGKNFTLTDC
+594 
-608 ANTSGTITHNGSNT
+608 
-622 GSGVITNGIFT
+622 
-633 MYNGNITGNSVS
+633 
-645 GGGGGVFVY
+645 
-654 GTFTMYGGSISG
+654 
-666 NNANWGGGVY
+666 
-676 INSGCTFT
+676 
-684 MYGGNISGN
+684 
-693 SAANG
+693 
-698 GGVYLDRNGKFTM
+698 
-711 SGGSIT
+711 
-717 GNNANYGGGV
+717 
-727 NVNGDFYVSG
+727 
-737 SIQIKDNVK
+737 
-746 GGTKNENGKYTG
+746 
-758 GTANNVYIL
+758 L
-767 AHNVICIGTALTDG
+767 ASG
-781 AEIGVTLDSNFGES
+781 AEIGVRTEKKPTDGTPVTIATNAN
-795 TFTSGWGNTMSGKTP
+795 SGDKQ
-810 ADYFTSDVDGY
+810 YFSSDVSKYSMYVEGS
-821 EAKLY
+821 
-826 DTELKLVSTH
+826 ELKLAIVPAH
-836 VHSWTY
+836 EHRWTY
-842 TTNGAT
+842 TASNATT
-848 ITAMCGDNS
+848 ITAKCKSCPQHGNS
-857 CTSKDGGSITIKA
+857 DYSGGTLTIKA

-885 TESNWQGGD
+885 TESNWQGGN
-894 VTIAYKQGDKT
+894 VTITYKQGDKVLT
-905 LSGVPTNAG
+905 GAPVNAG
-914 TYTASITLGGATA
+914 TYTASITLDSATA
-927 SVEYTIAKATPSVS
+927 SVEYEITKATPTVS
-941 GSGTATGTYGQ
+941 GSGTASGTYGQ
-952 KLSEVAVNGLTAKLG
+952 KLSEVTVNDLTATLNG
-967 EKTVEGRWALTDN
+967 QQVAGSWALTDN

-986 TVTLNGS
+986 SVGNAI
-993 TTEYTAVF
+993 EYTAVF
-1001 TPTDTDNY
+1001 TPSDTDNY

-1046 PNWAGLPAGERWS
+1046 PNWAGLPDGENWS
-1059 YVSDMTTSNGGITLN
+1059 YVSDMTTSNSGITLN

-1097 VTFTLKAFCAD
+1097 VTFTLKAICAD
-1108 NHYEPFTIT
+1108 NHYDPFTIT

-1138 YTGADIPASAIT
+1138 YTGEDIPASAIT
-1150 GTATFDNASVAGTW
+1150 GTAIFDNVSVAGTW

-1187 DSANYSSVEAI
+1187 DSANYSSVETI

-1289 GGYYYYY
+1289 GGYYYY
-1296 TPAAGGTTDANKSPR
+1296 TPAAGGTTDAKKSPR

>member
-34 PVEQEQLKPVE
+34 PVEQEQFEPVE
-45 PAPAEPEEG
+45 PTPAEPEEG

-63 EKEELPEEQEQE
+63 EKEELPEEPK
-75 QQEEQDAPALLL
+75 EEQDAPALLL

-196 YISGGTFNMY
+196 YINGGTFNMY
-206 GGSITGNTATDGRG
+206 GGSITGNTATDGKG
-220 RGGGVYVTSG
+220 RGGGVYVTS

-250 GVYKIGSNSTFTMT
+250 GVYMIGSNSKFTMK
-264 GGSITGNTADDS
+264 GGSITGNTADGN

-285 SFTMSGGSIT
+285 TFEMSGSAGIT
-295 GNKADGTGG
+295 GNKADSTGG

-333 YVARTPDS
+333 YVGRTPDS
-341 NNYKPGNFAMSSGT
+341 NNYKPGNFAMSGGT
-355 IGGTTTNDA
+355 IGGATTDDA

-371 GVYVAGAFTLT
+371 GVYVAGTFTLT

-387 GNKTKGNGG
+387 GNKTNGNGG

-427 YLTEGPAGK
+427 YLTEGPEGK
-436 PGAVIT
+436 PGAVI
-442 IAGKLEDDAKIGVT
+442 V
-456 LTNNYGDNA
+456 
-465 FTSGW
+465 
-470 NAKMSSKAPSDYFI
+470 
-484 FDVGGKGFEL
+484 
-494 SGGEVK
+494 
-500 LSDGHS
+500 
-506 HYLCGGSTCNGSGHE
+506 
-521 KETSKTT
+521 
-528 FAKEIRQENGK
+528 
-539 LYIGDEEWKV
+539 IGD
-549 RDDRYWLSAGTYYLG
+549 A
-564 TDITPNHKI
+564 H
-573 RIDGDVTLCLNGK
+573 
-586 SITAGYSQ
+586 
-594 EVIYAGKNFTLTDC
+594 
-608 ANTSGTITHNGSNT
+608 
-622 GSGVITNGIFT
+622 
-633 MYNGNITGNSVS
+633 
-645 GGGGGVFVY
+645 
-654 GTFTMYGGSISG
+654 
-666 NNANWGGGVY
+666 
-676 INSGCTFT
+676 
-684 MYGGNISGN
+684 
-693 SAANG
+693 
-698 GGVYLDRNGKFTM
+698 
-711 SGGSIT
+711 
-717 GNNANYGGGV
+717 
-727 NVNGDFYVSG
+727 
-737 SIQIKDNVK
+737 
-746 GGTKNENGKYTG
+746 
-758 GTANNVYIL
+758 L
-767 AHNVICIGTALTDG
+767 ASG
-781 AEIGVTLDSNFGES
+781 AEIGVRTGKKPTDGTPVTIATNAN
-795 TFTSGWGNTMSGKTP
+795 SGDKQ
-810 ADYFTSDVDGY
+810 YFSSDVSKYSMYVEGS
-821 EAKLY
+821 
-826 DTELKLVSTH
+826 ELKLAIVPAH
-836 VHSWTY
+836 EHRWTY
-842 TTNGAT
+842 TASNATT
-848 ITAMCGDNS
+848 ITATCGDDS
-857 CTSKDGGSITIKA
+857 CTSKDGGSITINK
-870 PTELVYSGSGKAATL
+870 PSTNLTYSGSEKAARL
-885 TESNWQGGD
+885 TESNWQGGN
-894 VTIAYKQGDKT
+894 VTITYKQGDKVLT
-905 LSGVPTNAG
+905 GAPVNAG

-967 EKTVEGRWALTDN
+967 EKTVEGRWALTGN
-980 TSDTLD
+980 TSNILN
-986 TVTLNGS
+986 TVGS
-993 TTEYTAVF
+993 TSEYTAVF
-1001 TPTDTDNY
+1001 TPADTDNY

-1097 VTFTLKAFCAD
+1097 VTFTLKAICAD

-1117 VVVKLTD
+1117 VVVTLTD

-1150 GTATFDNASVAGTW
+1150 GTAIFDNVSVAGTW

-1187 DSANYSSVEAI
+1187 DSANYSSVETI

-1210 EPKYTKITAGG
+1210 EPKHSKITAGG

-1234 TLNPNAGDLVWVD
+1234 TLSPNAGTLVWVD

-1289 GGYYYYY
+1289 GGYYYY

>member
-1 MKKRIISLLMALALC
+1 MKKRIVSLLMALALC

-21 TAALAAEGEPTEQ
+21 TAALAAEGEPAEQ
-34 PVEQEQLKPVE
+34 LVEQEQLKPAE

-54 APVEDAEEE
+54 APVEDAEDE
-63 EKEELPEEQEQE
+63 EKEELPEEPEQE

-187 ASGGTGCGV
+187 ADGQTGLGVGVAGTFNMYGGKITGNTVENSDTGIGGGV
-196 YISGGTFNMY
+196 RVVGTFNMY
-206 GGSITGNTATDGRG
+206 GGSITGNRASIAGGGVYVKSGTFEMSGGTIGGTGTGDANQASSGGGVYVSGGTFTMSGGTITGNKVSYSYGDGGGVFVNYNGTFNMSDDSSITGNTAF
-220 RGGGVYVTSG
+220 RGGGVYVERSL
-230 GGAFKMFGG
+230 
-239 SITGNKATDGG
+239 GNND
-250 GVYKIGSNSTFTMT
+250 
-264 GGSITGNTADDS
+264 
-276 GGGVYVNGG
+276 
-285 SFTMSGGSIT
+285 
-295 GNKADGTGG
+295 
-304 GVCVNYDGTFN
+304 
-315 MSNNSCI
+315 
-322 TGNTAYHGGGV
+322 
-333 YVARTPDS
+333 
-341 NNYKPGNFAMSSGT
+341 KPGNFAMSSGT
-355 IGGTTTNDA
+355 IGGATTDDA

-371 GVYVAGAFTLT
+371 GVYVAGTFTLT

-422 TSSNV
+422 ISSNV
-427 YLTEGPAGK
+427 YLTEGPKGK
-436 PGAVIT
+436 PGAVI
-442 IAGKLEDDAKIGVT
+442 V
-456 LTNNYGDNA
+456 
-465 FTSGW
+465 
-470 NAKMSSKAPSDYFI
+470 
-484 FDVGGKGFEL
+484 
-494 SGGEVK
+494 
-500 LSDGHS
+500 
-506 HYLCGGSTCNGSGHE
+506 
-521 KETSKTT
+521 
-528 FAKEIRQENGK
+528 
-539 LYIGDEEWKV
+539 IGD
-549 RDDRYWLSAGTYYLG
+549 A
-564 TDITPNHKI
+564 H
-573 RIDGDVTLCLNGK
+573 
-586 SITAGYSQ
+586 
-594 EVIYAGKNFTLTDC
+594 
-608 ANTSGTITHNGSNT
+608 
-622 GSGVITNGIFT
+622 
-633 MYNGNITGNSVS
+633 
-645 GGGGGVFVY
+645 
-654 GTFTMYGGSISG
+654 
-666 NNANWGGGVY
+666 
-676 INSGCTFT
+676 
-684 MYGGNISGN
+684 
-693 SAANG
+693 
-698 GGVYLDRNGKFTM
+698 
-711 SGGSIT
+711 
-717 GNNANYGGGV
+717 
-727 NVNGDFYVSG
+727 
-737 SIQIKDNVK
+737 
-746 GGTKNENGKYTG
+746 
-758 GTANNVYIL
+758 L
-767 AHNVICIGTALTDG
+767 ASG
-781 AEIGVTLDSNFGES
+781 AEIGVRTGKKPTDGNPVTIATNANSGDKQYFSSDES
-795 TFTSGWGNTMSGKTP
+795 EYSMYVEGS
-810 ADYFTSDVDGY
+810 
-821 EAKLY
+821 
-826 DTELKLVSTH
+826 ELKLAIVPAH
-836 VHSWTY
+836 EHRWTY
-842 TTNGAT
+842 TASNATT
-848 ITAMCGDNS
+848 ITATCGDDS
-857 CTSKDGGSITIKA
+857 CTSGNGGSVTIKA
-870 PTELVYSGSGKAATL
+870 PTDLTYNGNAKEAAV
-885 TESNWQGGD
+885 EKSNWQGGN
-894 VTIAYKQGDKT
+894 VNIAYKQGDT
-905 LSGVPTNAG
+905 ALTDAPVNAG

-927 SVEYTIAKATPSVS
+927 SVEYEITKATPTVS
-941 GSGTATGTYGQ
+941 GSGTASGTYGQ
-952 KLSEVAVNGLTAKLG
+952 KLSEVTVNDLTAKLNN
-967 EKTVEGRWALTDN
+967 ETVAGSWALTDN

-1289 GGYYYYY
+1289 GGYYYY
-1296 TPAAGGTTDANKSPR
+1296 TPAAGGTTDAKKSPR

>member
-45 PAPAEPEEG
+45 PTPAEPEEG

-63 EKEELPEEQEQE
+63 EKEELPEEPK
-75 QQEEQDAPALLL
+75 EEQDERPVQPEPVILAMANGVALQ
-87 AAAPRAV
+87 AV
-94 EGETH
+94 DVAGHTNHDEG
-99 SHPICGDKDCTT
+99 
-111 HGKETWTAVSALS
+111 WTAISTADALTA
-124 EIKVAGKYYLTQDVT
+124 INAAGNYYLTNNIEIST
-139 LTDTWKPANVFL
+139 TWKPVTGVVL
-151 CLNGHKI
+151 CLNGHSI
-158 TGADGKAVIE
+158 TMTDRGHVIE
-168 LSIAAFT
+168 VLSGVTFT

-187 ASGGTGCGV
+187 TDGQTGLGVGVAGTFNMYGGKITGNTVENSDTGIGGGV
-196 YISGGTFNMY
+196 RVVGTFNMY
-206 GGSITGNTATDGRG
+206 GGSITGNRASIA
-220 RGGGVYVTSG
+220 GGGVYVKSGTFEMSG
-230 GGAFKMFGG
+230 GTIGG
-239 SITGNKATDGG
+239 TGTGDANQAQNGGGVYVSGGTFTMSGGTITGNKVSYSYGDGG
-250 GVYKIGSNSTFTMT
+250 GVFVNYNGTFNM
-264 GGSITGNTADDS
+264 SDDSRITGNTA
-276 GGGVYVNGG
+276 
-285 SFTMSGGSIT
+285 FR
-295 GNKADGTGG
+295 GG
-304 GVCVNYDGTFN
+304 GVCVER
-315 MSNNSCI
+315 NSV
-322 TGNTAYHGGGV
+322 G
-333 YVARTPDS
+333 S

-355 IGGTTTNDA
+355 IGGKATNDA
-364 NQAQYGG
+364 NQAEYGG

-387 GNKTKGNGG
+387 GNKTNGNGG

-415 NNTQKTT
+415 NNTQKPTI
-422 TSSNV
+422 SSNV
-427 YLTEGPAGK
+427 YLITGK
-436 PGAVIT
+436 PGAVIV
-442 IAGKLEDDAKIGVT
+442 IGDAHLASGAKIGVKT
-456 LTNNYGDNA
+456 GETPTVG
-465 FTSGW
+465 
-470 NAKMSSKAPSDYFI
+470 AP
-484 FDVGGKGFEL
+484 
-494 SGGEVK
+494 
-500 LSDGHS
+500 
-506 HYLCGGSTCNGSGHE
+506 
-521 KETSKTT
+521 
-528 FAKEIRQENGK
+528 
-539 LYIGDEEWKV
+539 
-549 RDDRYWLSAGTYYLG
+549 
-564 TDITPNHKI
+564 
-573 RIDGDVTLCLNGK
+573 VT
-586 SITAGYSQ
+586 IAT
-594 EVIYAGKNFTLTDC
+594 
-608 ANTSGTITHNGSNT
+608 
-622 GSGVITNGIFT
+622 
-633 MYNGNITGNSVS
+633 
-645 GGGGGVFVY
+645 
-654 GTFTMYGGSISG
+654 
-666 NNANWGGGVY
+666 NAN
-676 INSGCTFT
+676 SGDKQYFSSDESEYS
-684 MYGGNISGN
+684 MY
-693 SAANG
+693 
-698 GGVYLDRNGKFTM
+698 VE
-711 SGGSIT
+711 GS
-717 GNNANYGGGV
+717 
-727 NVNGDFYVSG
+727 
-737 SIQIKDNVK
+737 
-746 GGTKNENGKYTG
+746 
-758 GTANNVYIL
+758 
-767 AHNVICIGTALTDG
+767 
-781 AEIGVTLDSNFGES
+781 
-795 TFTSGWGNTMSGKTP
+795 
-810 ADYFTSDVDGY
+810 
-821 EAKLY
+821 
-826 DTELKLVSTH
+826 ELKLAIVPAH
-836 VHSWTY
+836 EHRWTY
-842 TTNGAT
+842 TASKATT
-848 ITAMCGDNS
+848 ITATCGDDS
-857 CTSKDGGSITIKA
+857 CTSKDGGSVTISA

-885 TESNWQGGD
+885 TERNWQGGN
-894 VTIAYKQGDKT
+894 VTIAYKQGDKVLT
-905 LSGVPTNAG
+905 GAPVNAG

-927 SVEYTIAKATPSVS
+927 SVEYTIAKATPTVS
-941 GSGTATGTYGQ
+941 GSGTASGTYGQ
-952 KLSEVAVNGLTAKLG
+952 KLSEVTVNDLTAKLG
-967 EKTVEGRWALTDN
+967 EKTVEGSWALTDEN
-980 TSDTLD
+980 NDTLD

-1009 NSTTAKVAVTVN
+1009 NSTTAKVDVTVN

-1289 GGYYYYY
+1289 GGYYYY